1 MSSIKEIIMNL
12 DKNINELGTAIVNI
26 DNNPEMKKVFLS
38 YAEVITS
45 IEELKIEF
53 DLELRNQKEEWI
65 RFLKDTKN
73 RADEVYKKE
82 VWYQL
87 YYYIRDRS

>member
-1 MSSIKEIIMNL
+1 MSSLRNIIMKL
-12 DKNINELGTAIVNI
+12 DKNINDLGKHIINTNNKQEMQNIYICYADLITA
-26 DNNPEMKKVFLS
+26 
-38 YAEVITS
+38 

-53 DLELRNQKEEWI
+53 DLELRNRKEEWI
-65 RFLKDTKN
+65 KFLKDTKN

-87 YYYIRDRS
+87 YYYIKDRS